1 MNTLTV
7 LVSGFAAF
15 DNSSV
20 NPSWLAVE
28 ALPEQIGSCRLVKI
42 QLPVSFSTAFS
53 DLEKAIEASQPD
65 LVICVGLAIKRSD
78 VSIERVA
85 INLADARIPD
95 NEGCQPVDRII
106 DYTAPNA
113 YFGNLPG
120 REIVRRID
128 RAGLSASLSESA
140 GTFVCNQVMFKLLHL
155 INSQL
160 PHMMGGFIHVPAL
173 PEMLTADSRTAGMPL
188 EKIVSSLIIS
198 IQTCAEDI
206 ASGKWKGTKISIVPY
221 SSKWPE
227 EFAEISTTLKRG
239 LGEMALRIDH
249 IGSTSVPGLAAKD
262 IIDVQIT
269 VNKLD
274 DRLLQAMETMG
285 YTRAE
290 NIAND
295 HVPPGMIT
303 DTAQW
308 QKWFFRAPAGQRRT
322 NTHVRLAGR
331 ANQRFP
337 LLFRDF
343 LCAHPQT
350 AAAYG
355 ELKKRLAANI
365 ANSSMYP
372 DVKDP
377 AVDLIYFP
385 AERWAEQTG
394 WKC

>member
-15 DNSSV
+15 DNNSI

-28 ALPEQIGSCRLVKI
+28 ALPEEIGLCRLVKLR
-42 QLPVSFSTAFS
+42 LPVSFSTAFS
-53 DLEKAIEASQPD
+53 DLENAIATFQPD
-65 LVICVGLAIKRSD
+65 LVICTGLAIKRSN

-95 NEGCQPVDRII
+95 NEGNQPVDRII

-120 REIVRRID
+120 REIVRRMEQV
-128 RAGLSASLSESA
+128 GLSASLSESA
-140 GTFVCNQVMFKLLHL
+140 GTYVCNQVMFKLMHL
-155 INSQL
+155 INSQKPL
-160 PHMMGGFIHVPAL
+160 LMGGFIHVPAV
-173 PEMLTADSRTAGMPL
+173 PEMLPADAGITGMAL
-188 EKIVSSLIIS
+188 EDIVRSLIIA
-198 IQTCAEDI
+198 IQTCAEQI
-206 ASGKWKGTKISIVPY
+206 ESGKWKGTKISIVPY
-221 SSKWPE
+221 SSHWPE
-227 EFAEISTTLKRG
+227 EFARISATLSKG
-239 LGEMALRIDH
+239 LGDMALRIDH

-269 VNKLD
+269 VNSLSD
-274 DRLLQAMETMG
+274 PLLQAMQAMG
-285 YTRAE
+285 YARAE

-295 HVPPGMIT
+295 HVPPGMINDAT
-303 DTAQW
+303 QW
-308 QKWFFRAPAGQRRT
+308 QKWFFRAPPGQRRT
-322 NTHVRLAGR
+322 NTHVRIAGR

-343 LCAHPQT
+343 LCAHPQM

-385 AERWAEQTG
+385 AEKWARQTG
-394 WKC
+394 WNC